1 MPLTRPKAHQLS
13 GQSAKSSVR
22 VVTTSNVTLSG
33 GAPASVDGV
42 SLTLEDRILVTAQ
55 TDATEN
61 GIYRVTTVGS
71 GSNGTWV
78 RGRDANQNEE
88 VLAGMTTMVSEGT
101 TYADT
106 FWKLTTDGDVTLG
119 TTELTFE
126 QHSTVEAKSIANLSD
141 VTLTSTSSNDVLT
154 YNGSAW
160 VNSTSIDLSG
170 NIDGA
175 NINVDDT
182 LRIAQSGSGLRMTNV
197 GAFDNDG
204 SDNFR
209 IFATNS
215 LSIGA
220 NGETGNAVYIDTSNN
235 ITINNAL
242 TATGNVT
249 AGNLTTSGQLTATG
263 NITGGNLVTTGTVT
277 LDRLALTSSQTT
289 VSPLQLTASSLNDG
303 VGALRIDGAQAD
315 IFLNPDTATHTT
327 VTFAVNDDQ
336 RLAFGMDDNSDFYI
350 TRRTG
355 GAWYDDTLVID
366 RDSGEVN
373 LGYDL
378 TVAGDL
384 DLSDGDSVFV
394 HGDTGYKNKRYV
406 LYGTTTDA
414 TTTEIFVGG
423 TANSRV
429 SVNNNTTM
437 FYTVD
442 IVARRTD
449 ATGESAGWQLK
460 GVADN
465 FSGTTADVG
474 DVYEVAVARD
484 DTNWEVDCLA
494 GDTEDAVVVTVTGA
508 ASKTVKWMAV
518 VKTMEIAN

>member
-33 GAPASVDGV
+33 GAPAVVDSV

-78 RGRDANQNEE
+78 RGQDANQNEE

-106 FWKLTTDGDVTLG
+106 FWKLSTDGAVTLG
-119 TTELTFE
+119 TTELVFE

-175 NINVDDT
+175 NINVNDT

-209 IFATNS
+209 VFATNS

-235 ITINNAL
+235 VTVNNAL
-242 TATGNVT
+242 TASGNIT
-249 AGNLTTSGQLTATG
+249 AGNLVTS
-263 NITGGNLVTTGTVT
+263 GTVT
-277 LDRLALTSSQTT
+277 LDRLALSSSQTT

-336 RLAFGMDDNSDFYI
+336 RLAFGMDDSSDFYI

-355 GAWYDDTLVID
+355 GTWYDDTLVID

-384 DLSDGDSVFV
+384 DLSDADAVFE

-484 DTNWEVDCLA
+484 DTNWEVDALA
-494 GDTEDAVVVTVTGA
+494 GDSEDAIVVTVTGA
-508 ASKTVKWMAV
+508 SSKTVKWMAV